1 MPTQLQFRR
10 GTTSQNNSFT
20 GAVGEISVDTTLDTL
35 RLHDG
40 STAGGFALVTDSATQ
55 TLTNKTLT
63 TPVIAEIDSG
73 STITLDAT
81 TDINLDAGGADIV
94 LKDDGTEFGRFTQS
108 GGELIIK
115 SSSSASTA
123 ATFSGSN
130 VTFAGTVAS
139 GAITSSST
147 ITGTQG
153 IFSNASPL
161 IFEGNTA
168 DSFETTI
175 AVADPTADRTVTI
188 QDATTTLVGRDTTD
202 TLTNK
207 TLTTPVIAEI
217 DSTGSITLDAATDII
232 LDADGADIT
241 LKDGGTTFG
250 ALNNNGGNLRIQ
262 SGSTPTTAITMSGAN
277 VTIAGNLTV
286 SGSTTTI
293 DSSTIDVTNSF
304 TFEGSTSD
312 SFETTLTVED
322 PTADRTVT
330 IPNATT
336 QLVGRDTTD
345 TLTNKTLTTPVITE
359 IDSGSTITL
368 DAATDIV
375 LDADGDNIT
384 LKAGGTT
391 ALDFVLNGATDI
403 TLDAPGDIKVDADGG
418 DVLLLDGGSQF
429 ASLTNNSNNLI
440 IKSGTTTAATFD
452 GANVTFAGTLASD
465 TITTTGSVVFEGAT
479 ANSFETTLAVVD
491 PTADRTITFQNG
503 SGTVAFLTDVTGGG
517 SAAFSNVEL
526 SGGIIFEGSSADSFE
541 TTLNVVDPTA
551 DRTINLPN
559 DSGTVALQLKSFD
572 LNGSELI
579 LDEDADTS
587 IHASSDDQIDIK
599 IANADDFTFTANTF
613 NVLSGSSILV
623 AGDIDMNGSE
633 LILDADA
640 DTSITAS
647 SDDQIDFR
655 LGGNDRI
662 TFTTGLIDLKN
673 DGAQSAIRMY
683 CESSNAHYAALT
695 APAHSDFSGNITITL
710 PADTTTLVGTDN
722 TATLTNKTL
731 TSPTIATPAITGNTT
746 TTGSFIF
753 EGSTA
758 DSFETTLG
766 VVDPTADRTIN
777 LANIGGTLQPF
788 AAAST
793 DQITATPAEINLI
806 DGGTSRGT
814 TALADGDGILINDGG
829 TMRMTNVT
837 TVKTYM
843 QGGISLAYDDFTA
856 GDAAV
861 NVTTTSGNIT
871 IDAQGNDTDIIFKG
885 TDGSADTT
893 FVTIDGSAAGETTF
907 NAGINLGGNIVFEGS
922 TADSFETT
930 LTVIDPTADRTVSI
944 PNETFKVSS
953 GANKATLDGDGSTTT
968 VTIASGYNV
977 NQFLVTING
986 VVQEPTEDF
995 TISGTTLTLDAAPA
1009 SGDRVVVRY

>member
-440 IKSGTTTAATFD
+440 IKSGTTTAATFS
-452 GANVTFAGTLASD
+452 GANVTFAGTVDSG
-465 TITTTGSVVFEGAT
+465 TITTTG
-479 ANSFETTLAVVD
+479 N
-491 PTADRTITFQNG
+491 
-503 SGTVAFLTDVTGGG
+503 
-517 SAAFSNVEL
+517 
-526 SGGIIFEGSSADSFE
+526 II
-541 TTLNVVDPTA
+541 
-551 DRTINLPN
+551 
-559 DSGTVALQLKSFD
+559 
-572 LNGSELI
+572 
-579 LDEDADTS
+579 
-587 IHASSDDQIDIK
+587 
-599 IANADDFTFTANTF
+599 
-613 NVLSGSSILV
+613 
-623 AGDIDMNGSE
+623 
-633 LILDADA
+633 
-640 DTSITAS
+640 
-647 SDDQIDFR
+647 
-655 LGGNDRI
+655 
-662 TFTTGLIDLKN
+662 
-673 DGAQSAIRMY
+673 
-683 CESSNAHYAALT
+683 
-695 APAHSDFSGNITITL
+695 
-710 PADTTTLVGTDN
+710 
-722 TATLTNKTL
+722 
-731 TSPTIATPAITGNTT
+731 
-746 TTGSFIF
+746 
-753 EGSTA
+753 
-758 DSFETTLG
+758 
-766 VVDPTADRTIN
+766 
-777 LANIGGTLQPF
+777 
-788 AAAST
+788 
-793 DQITATPAEINLI
+793 
-806 DGGTSRGT
+806 
-814 TALADGDGILINDGG
+814 
-829 TMRMTNVT
+829 
-837 TVKTYM
+837 
-843 QGGISLAYDDFTA
+843 
-856 GDAAV
+856 
-861 NVTTTSGNIT
+861 
-871 IDAQGNDTDIIFKG
+871 
-885 TDGSADTT
+885 
-893 FVTIDGSAAGETTF
+893 
-907 NAGINLGGNIVFEGS
+907 FEGS

-968 VTIASGYNV
+968 VTIVAGYNV

>member
-1 MPTQLQFRR
+1 MPTALQFRR

-40 STAGGFALVTDSATQ
+40 STAGGFALVSATAAQ

-63 TPVIAEIDSG
+63 TPTIAEIDSG

-81 TDINLDAGGADIV
+81 TDIVLDADGGDIFF
-94 LKDDGTEFGRFTQS
+94 KDAGTTFGSATNTS
-108 GGELIIK
+108 GNLIIK
-115 SSSSASTA
+115 SGTTTA
-123 ATFSGSN
+123 LTFSGAN
-130 VTFAGTVAS
+130 VTAAGTINS

-161 IFEGNTA
+161 VFEGNTA

-217 DSTGSITLDAATDII
+217 DSSGSITLDAATDII

-262 SGSTPTTAITMSGAN
+262 SGSSPTTAITMSGAN

-286 SGSTTTI
+286 SGTTTTI
-293 DSSTIDVTNSF
+293 DSSTIEVTNSF
-304 TFEGSTSD
+304 TFEGSTAD

-391 ALDFVLNGATDI
+391 ALDFVLNGATDV

-429 ASLTNNSNNLI
+429 ASLTNNSGNLI

-452 GANVTFAGTLASD
+452 GANVTFAGTLQSS
-465 TITTTGSVVFEGAT
+465 TITTTGSLVFEGAT
-479 ANSFETTLAVVD
+479 ADSFETTLAVVD

-517 SAAFSNVEL
+517 AAAFSNVEL
-526 SGGIIFEGSSADSFE
+526 TGGVIFEGSSADSFE

-559 DSGTVALQLKSFD
+559 DSGTLALNNKS
-572 LNGSELI
+572 
-579 LDEDADTS
+579 
-587 IHASSDDQIDIK
+587 
-599 IANADDFTFTANTF
+599 
-613 NVLSGSSILV
+613 
-623 AGDIDMNGSE
+623 IDMNGTE

-640 DTSITAS
+640 DTSITADT
-647 SDDQIDFR
+647 DDTIHFKI
-655 LGGNDRI
+655 GGNDRI
-662 TFTTGLIDLKN
+662 TFTTGVIDLKN
-673 DGAQSAIRMY
+673 DGAQSQLRLY
-683 CESSNAHYAALT
+683 CESSNAHYVAVQ
-695 APAHSDFSGNITITL
+695 APAHADFSGNHVITL
-710 PADTTTLVGTDN
+710 PNAAATLATTSL
-722 TATLTNKTL
+722 AETLTNKTL
-731 TSPTIATPAITGNTT
+731 TSPNINTSIELLARAEARFQDASGGQFVGLEAPATVSSSFVLTLPA
-746 TTGSFIF
+746 
-753 EGSTA
+753 
-758 DSFETTLG
+758 
-766 VVDPTADRTIN
+766 
-777 LANIGGTLQPF
+777 
-788 AAAST
+788 
-793 DQITATPAEINLI
+793 
-806 DGGTSRGT
+806 
-814 TALADGDGILINDGG
+814 ADGSDGQFLKTDGSGALSFG
-829 TMRMTNVT
+829 TV
-837 TVKTYM
+837 
-843 QGGISLAYDDFTA
+843 SSAADDLTA

-861 NVTTTSGNIT
+861 NLTTTSGNIT
-871 IDAQGNDTDIIFKG
+871 IDAQGNDTDIILKG
-885 TDGSADTT
+885 TDGSSDTT
-893 FVTIDGSAAGETTF
+893 FLTIDGSAAGEATF
-907 NAGINLGGNIVFEGS
+907 NAGINLGGNIVFEGT
-922 TADSFETT
+922 TANSFETT
-930 LTVIDPTADRTVSI
+930 LTVTDPTADRTVTI
-944 PNETFKVSS
+944 PNETFKIASY
-953 GANKATLDGDGSTTT
+953 ANKATLDGDGSTTT
-968 VTIASGYNV
+968 ITTATGYDV
-977 NQFLVTING
+977 DQFLVTING

-995 TISGTTLTLDAAPA
+995 TYSGSTITLDAAPG
-1009 SGDRVVVRY
+1009 SGDRVVVRF